1 MTEEDGEFQHGA
13 FAIKTIRAPDENAC
27 TAGYISKRYF
37 LSHTW

>member
-13 FAIKTIRAPDENAC
+13 FAIKTIRVLNEN
-27 TAGYISKRYF
+27 TWTSGYISKRYF